1 MTEVMTEAMT
11 RRGGCQC
18 GKVAF
23 EVESDLDG
31 LIECNCSHCY
41 RKGLVL
47 KFVPASALRL
57 MQGDGELS
65 EHTFNQHRIKH
76 RFCRTC
82 GVQPFADGQSPD
94 GQMMMAIYVRTLT
107 DVEPWDWSAERV
119 DGRSF

>member
-1 MTEVMTEAMT
+1 MGGTMT
-11 RRGGCQC
+11 RQGSCQC

-23 EVESDLDG
+23 EVDSDLEG

-47 KFVPASALRL
+47 KFVSVSAFRL
-57 MQGDGELS
+57 TAGEDALS
-65 EHTFNQHRIKH
+65 DHTFNQHKIKH

-82 GVQPFADGQSPD
+82 GVQSFAEGQAPD
-94 GQMMMAIYVRTLT
+94 GQVMMAINIRTLN
-107 DVEPWDWSAERV
+107 DVEPWSWTAERV